1 MSVVFFSYIDS
12 DGKKGS
18 KRVYAED
25 NEDEIE
31 FLNRVRD
38 YFILL
43 KSNGFCILRAEVT

>member
-18 KRVYAED
+18 KRVYAVD
-25 NEDEIE
+25 NEDEID

-38 YFILL
+38 YLILL
-43 KSNGFCILRAEVT
+43 KSNGYYILRIEVT